1 MKNLSP
7 TVLLLALILPGCQ
20 SLPPA
25 PDGVSRA
32 TPAQAAAPQWPAGRR
47 FVVAREN
54 SQLRMIVRADGPMA
68 RLGHAHVIGGA
79 VVDGEVVLTE
89 PFHDS
94 AVRLSID
101 VPSLAVDR
109 PVWREAEGFESFLDE
124 GAIADTRRNMLSKEL
139 LNADAHPEIRIESLA
154 ITGPR
159 WQPDIKALVTLAGE
173 TREVTVPVALG
184 VKENALTATGRF
196 VIRQSDFGITPYSA
210 AGGALRVSDEVLIR
224 FRIEAR
230 QRD

>member
-7 TVLLLALILPGCQ
+7 ILAALLVGAGCQ

-32 TPAQAAAPQWPAGRR
+32 TPAQASAPQWPDGRR
-47 FVVAREN
+47 FVVKRE
-54 SQLRMIVRADGPMA
+54 SSRLRMIVRAEGPMA
-68 RLGHAHVIGGA
+68 RLGHPHVIGGA
-79 VVDGEVVLTE
+79 VVDGEVVLAE

-109 PVWREAEGFESFLDE
+109 PVWRETEGFESALDE
-124 GAIADTRRNMLSKEL
+124 GAVADTRRNMLSTEL

-173 TREVTVPVALG
+173 TRELTVPVAL
-184 VKENALTATGRF
+184 VVEENALTATGRF
-196 VIRQSDFGITPYSA
+196 VIRQSDFGITPYST

-224 FRIEAR
+224 FRIKAR
-230 QRD
+230 DPG